1 MSQRGCCPFVARECK
16 VFQSALD
23 IVRSREWVCKSA
35 GPVPLGASIGIRQCG
50 DNTQVTVLAKDC
62 PGSRSEPELCIN

>member
-35 GPVPLGASIGIRQCG
+35 GPVPLGVSIDIRMCG
-50 DNTQVTVLAKDC
+50 DNTQVNG
-62 PGSRSEPELCIN
+62 PGQRLPGFPQYFRTLH